1 MAKKVY
7 KTSRKFHCPYC
18 GALYPR
24 TELIDHVNKEHE
36 SLIPEGY
43 TATRVVYEAINKT
56 DHGTCMI
63 CKKNVYEW
71 NEKTSRYNNLCDNP
85 KCREEVRRIA
95 LERHIKVY
103 NKPSLLDD
111 PEHQEKMLGNRR
123 ISGKYCHSDGTEF
136 TYTGRY
142 EKATIEF
149 MDKVMGIPSK
159 DIQMPGPVL
168 EYEFEGET
176 HHWITDIYYI
186 PANLIIEVKDGGD
199 NPNKRNMPV
208 YRGKQA
214 AKEVMIT
221 NLGKFNYLRLTNN
234 NFSQLLE
241 ALADIKYENLDQKEA
256 SQVKYYIN
264 ESTRL
269 ELLREDKSELDEN
282 FKSKEVIKLSSFK
295 RVHITESVIEK
306 YEKEYP
312 VLKHVRC
319 KDTKDYVCDGY
330 MWFDGDKLACYVGS
344 CEYLD
349 DHTKWIVS
357 LEITPEYKGH
367 DLSKQI
373 VDFAVKSMGCKYL
386 SVNKNN
392 KIAKH
397 VYDKYGFKSYQD
409 DDHMNYMTI
418 DSGKAF
424 LKESTVITEKVFRS
438 TEDIYWNKDK
448 FDSGE
453 INLCF
458 ITGLSGSGKST
469 MGRDMQKDGIEHYE
483 LDDVCTNWNFSDDN
497 LKEYGDLIYSFFKG
511 PGKKY
516 RYHSTDEFLEDKEWD
531 GKDGKDDGYEPC
543 VIRDFVKYAISY
555 AKSHKS
561 TKFVLEG
568 VWMFLFFE
576 PSYFKDYAFYI
587 KGTSMILSNIRGA
600 KRDVGNQ
607 IDKEKHPLVYKA
619 KLIVNINQHW
629 LYYIKDELKIRK
641 FVDYYSKLV
650 MTMNESSTS
659 STKLYRISESSNWD
673 GAVISPRVPRNYMT
687 DNGYEDD
694 KTPRVCFSTSIN
706 GCLRAMSANLKNKE
720 FYVFI
725 PDGKYDFYRPTV
737 KEVPDQLVTNEV
749 WIKEDVKLKMIGKIH
764 VSEAKDRP
772 MRYNYGTD
780 KYAELYDWKW
790 RWEEK
795 IKEEVG
801 GIPASSGRYSTFI
814 IPYMMHNTFDIAIGC
829 DKDDEVLMMDN
840 GELELRDLA
849 SFEDEFNPNQI
860 LVYSESDAVEKFERI
875 KRSKSIGEAITI
887 LTGHKIHHIDEFM
900 LCENLKLRDFATE
913 DASLDMIYNGIIRE
927 NEILSGAIKVHDNPT
942 AIKGHV
948 ILAKTMD
955 GGCFIHT
962 PNDYYLSS
970 DIYSTPEDIPQ
981 NVIDTMEDLY
991 VSNRKETV

>member
-24 TELIDHVNKEHE
+24 MDLIDHVNKEHE

-43 TATRVVYEAINKT
+43 SATRVVYEAINKT
-56 DHGTCMI
+56 DHGICMI

-95 LERHIKVY
+95 LERHVRVY

-123 ISGKYCHSDGTEF
+123 ISGKYRHSDGAEL

-142 EKATIEF
+142 EKAAVEF
-149 MDKVMGIPSK
+149 MDKVMNIPSK

-256 SQVKYYIN
+256 AQVKYYIN
-264 ESTRL
+264 EST
-269 ELLREDKSELDEN
+269 
-282 FKSKEVIKLSSFK
+282 EVL
-295 RVHITESVIEK
+295 
-306 YEKEYP
+306 
-312 VLKHVRC
+312 
-319 KDTKDYVCDGY
+319 
-330 MWFDGDKLACYVGS
+330 
-344 CEYLD
+344 
-349 DHTKWIVS
+349 
-357 LEITPEYKGH
+357 
-367 DLSKQI
+367 
-373 VDFAVKSMGCKYL
+373 
-386 SVNKNN
+386 N
-392 KIAKH
+392 
-397 VYDKYGFKSYQD
+397 
-409 DDHMNYMTI
+409 
-418 DSGKAF
+418 
-424 LKESTVITEKVFRS
+424 EKVLRN

-516 RYHSTDEFLEDKEWD
+516 RYYSVDEFLEDEEWD

-543 VIRDFVKYAISY
+543 VIRAFVKYAMSY
-555 AKSHKS
+555 AKAHKD

-587 KGTSMILSNIRGA
+587 KGTSMIISNIRGA
-600 KRDVGNQ
+600 KRDIGNQ
-607 IDKEKHPLVYKA
+607 IDKDEHPFKYMTR
-619 KLIVNINQHW
+619 LIVDINKHW

-650 MTMNESSTS
+650 
-659 STKLYRISESSNWD
+659 K
-673 GAVISPRVPRNYMT
+673 
-687 DNGYEDD
+687 
-694 KTPRVCFSTSIN
+694 SI
-706 GCLRAMSANLKNKE
+706 
-720 FYVFI
+720 
-725 PDGKYDFYRPTV
+725 D
-737 KEVPDQLVTNEV
+737 
-749 WIKEDVKLKMIGKIH
+749 
-764 VSEAKDRP
+764 
-772 MRYNYGTD
+772 
-780 KYAELYDWKW
+780 
-790 RWEEK
+790 
-795 IKEEVG
+795 EEVG

-814 IPYMMHNTFDIAIGC
+814 IPYMMHNAFDIAIGC
-829 DKDDEVLMMDN
+829 DKDDEVLVTDD
-840 GELELRDLA
+840 GSLELRDLA
-849 SFEDEFNPNQI
+849 TFEDMYHPSQI
-860 LVYSESDAVEKFERI
+860 MVYDDEDAAARFEDI
-875 KRSKSIGEAITI
+875 KANCGNIQDALKV
-887 LTGHKIHHIDEFM
+887 LTGHKIQHIDELM
-900 LCENLKLRDFATE
+900 LCENLKLRDFDKE
-913 DASLDMIYNGIIRE
+913 DASLDMIYKGVIRE

-970 DIYSTPEDIPQ
+970 DIYPTPEDIPQ

-991 VSNRKETV
+991 VNNRKEKE

>member
-123 ISGKYCHSDGTEF
+123 ISGKYRHSDGTEF

-424 LKESTVITEKVFRS
+424 LKESIVITEKVFRS
-438 TEDIYWNKDK
+438 TDDIYWNKDK

-650 MTMNESSTS
+650 
-659 STKLYRISESSNWD
+659 
-673 GAVISPRVPRNYMT
+673 
-687 DNGYEDD
+687 
-694 KTPRVCFSTSIN
+694 KTVN
-706 GCLRAMSANLKNKE
+706 
-720 FYVFI
+720 
-725 PDGKYDFYRPTV
+725 
-737 KEVPDQLVTNEV
+737 
-749 WIKEDVKLKMIGKIH
+749 
-764 VSEAKDRP
+764 
-772 MRYNYGTD
+772 
-780 KYAELYDWKW
+780 
-790 RWEEK
+790 
-795 IKEEVG
+795 EEVG

>member
-123 ISGKYCHSDGTEF
+123 ISGKYRHSDGTEF

-241 ALADIKYENLDQKEA
+241 ALADIKYENLDQNEA

-264 ESTRL
+264 ETTRL
-269 ELLREDKSELDEN
+269 ELLREDKSELDKN

-357 LEITPEYKGH
+357 LEITPEYKAH

-397 VYDKYGFKSYQD
+397 VYDKYGFKTYQD

-424 LKESTVITEKVFRS
+424 LKESIVITEKVFRS
-438 TEDIYWNKDK
+438 TDDIYWNKDK

-650 MTMNESSTS
+650 
-659 STKLYRISESSNWD
+659 
-673 GAVISPRVPRNYMT
+673 
-687 DNGYEDD
+687 
-694 KTPRVCFSTSIN
+694 KTVN
-706 GCLRAMSANLKNKE
+706 
-720 FYVFI
+720 
-725 PDGKYDFYRPTV
+725 
-737 KEVPDQLVTNEV
+737 
-749 WIKEDVKLKMIGKIH
+749 
-764 VSEAKDRP
+764 
-772 MRYNYGTD
+772 
-780 KYAELYDWKW
+780 
-790 RWEEK
+790 
-795 IKEEVG
+795 EEVG

>member
-123 ISGKYCHSDGTEF
+123 ISGKYRHSDGTEF

-241 ALADIKYENLDQKEA
+241 ALADIKYENLDQNEA

-269 ELLREDKSELDEN
+269 ELLREDKSELDKN

-349 DHTKWIVS
+349 DHTKWIVP
-357 LEITPEYKGH
+357 LEITPEYKAH

-397 VYDKYGFKSYQD
+397 VYDKYGFKTYQD

-424 LKESTVITEKVFRS
+424 LKESIVITEKVFRS
-438 TEDIYWNKDK
+438 TDDIYWNKDK

-650 MTMNESSTS
+650 
-659 STKLYRISESSNWD
+659 
-673 GAVISPRVPRNYMT
+673 
-687 DNGYEDD
+687 
-694 KTPRVCFSTSIN
+694 KTVN
-706 GCLRAMSANLKNKE
+706 
-720 FYVFI
+720 
-725 PDGKYDFYRPTV
+725 
-737 KEVPDQLVTNEV
+737 
-749 WIKEDVKLKMIGKIH
+749 
-764 VSEAKDRP
+764 
-772 MRYNYGTD
+772 
-780 KYAELYDWKW
+780 
-790 RWEEK
+790 
-795 IKEEVG
+795 EEVG